1 MENNQKKLNING
13 RQLLVN
19 LEAISRKKTENNN
32 REKGRFINVAGV
44 GNLVSQA
51 YEQLR
56 NAAENAQES
65 LLLRRAMRRFFTRE
79 LFIIN
84 GRKDEITSKEVA
96 EDLIIELTQA
106 GYLKNNT
113 QPLEVIDDLAK
124 IIKKCFHN
132 YRRIIKVGID
142 EKKTQGWTL
151 DLVTMG
157 CERILKP
164 DMLQE
169 AYIEFAYH
177 HYCATIPKKIF
188 PTSDEDNYEASLYV
202 AVHRSLIKSD
212 ISAVRYDMQRLYKIS
227 DEVLADYIKFH
238 EGIDAIFSS
247 DITNE
252 LTRHIDR
259 YGAPLRIFYS
269 WLQDH
274 DDAYEILID
283 KERFAKD
290 YKKQIEKEYKKAGSR
305 LNKSLGRS
313 IAFLLITKSLI
324 GLGIEVPYDLLTI
337 GMVLLIPLLVNLL
350 TPVAYLVLLR
360 FSAHLPGEV
369 NTEAL
374 ELYASDML
382 YGDQKGTKLYP
393 MKKEKQYSTSYT
405 VAYAIMFIAVFGF
418 VVCILNVLQFSI
430 VQGFIFF
437 IFLAAASFLGFRL
450 LKIVKELEIETA
462 RHGFLIWFR
471 EFFFM
476 PFTAL
481 GKWMSDKYQQV
492 NIVAL
497 VLDTCIELPL
507 KTVLRLIRQWSGFL
521 DDKQSRI

>member
-1 MENNQKKLNING
+1 MKENQKKLNING
-13 RQLLVN
+13 RKLRASLA
-19 LEAISRKKTENNN
+19 AIKRDNTDDKD

-44 GNLVSQA
+44 GKLVSQA

-79 LFIIN
+79 LFIRN
-84 GRKDEITSKEVA
+84 NRKDDVVAREIA
-96 EDLIIELTQA
+96 ENLIIELTQS

-113 QPLEVIDDLAK
+113 QPLDVIDALGK
-124 IIKKCFHN
+124 IIKKCFGN
-132 YRRIIKVGID
+132 YRRFLKVGLD
-142 EKKTQGWTL
+142 EKKAQNWSL
-151 DLVTMG
+151 DLITIG

-164 DMLQE
+164 DKLQE
-169 AYIEFAYH
+169 VYIEFAYH

-188 PTSDEDNYEASLYV
+188 SISDEDNYEASLYV

-212 ISAVRYDMQRLYKIS
+212 ISAVRYDMQRLYDIS
-227 DEVLADYIKFH
+227 DESLPSYIKFH
-238 EGIDAIFSS
+238 EGVDVMFSS
-247 DITNE
+247 DMTNE
-252 LTRHIDR
+252 ITRHIDR

-269 WLQDH
+269 LLQDH
-274 DDAYEILID
+274 DDADEILASDEQFD
-283 KERFAKD
+283 KA
-290 YKKQIEKEYKKAGSR
+290 YKKQVQKEYTKAGSR

-313 IAFLLITKSLI
+313 IAFLLITKSVI
-324 GLGIEVPYDLLTI
+324 GVAIEVPYDLLTL
-337 GMVLLIPLLVNLL
+337 GMVLLLPLFVNLF

-360 FSAHLPGEV
+360 LTARLPGEV

-374 ELYASDML
+374 ELYANDML
-382 YGDQKGTKLYP
+382 YSDQEGAKLYP
-393 MKKEKQYSTSYT
+393 MKKEKKYPLSYT
-405 VAYAIMFIAVFGF
+405 VVYAVMFFLIFGF
-418 VVCILNVLQFSI
+418 VVYLLTLLRFSI

-450 LKIVKELEIETA
+450 LKIVKELEIESA
-462 RHGFLIWFR
+462 QGGFLIWLR

-497 VLDTCIELPL
+497 VLDTCIEMPL
-507 KTVLRLIRQWSGFL
+507 KSVLRLIRQWSGFL
-521 DDKQSRI
+521 DDKQSKI